1 MTNSLELL
9 AYHLSLFLKELGGI
23 RNGNLSINGCHWIDP
38 LLLRSWVPLPHP
50 VHFFLRGNYGIEL
63 SLFSFIVGQEQ
74 VERTSLKHLF
84 HHAPNL
90 SCIVY
95 RVHIEMMTTSER
107 KNNRG
112 KIQIMG
118 DVLALATSGIKKTHI
133 MYRANLSYE
142 QVHLYLGD
150 LIGKR
155 LIVQDVSSED
165 GVVYRTTE
173 KGREFLL
180 HYTRLVEFLVE
191 EEAKQDPE
199 VELSSPYISSR
210 SWVR

>member
-1 MTNSLELL
+1 
-9 AYHLSLFLKELGGI
+9 
-23 RNGNLSINGCHWIDP
+23 
-38 LLLRSWVPLPHP
+38 
-50 VHFFLRGNYGIEL
+50 
-63 SLFSFIVGQEQ
+63 
-74 VERTSLKHLF
+74 
-84 HHAPNL
+84 
-90 SCIVY
+90 
-95 RVHIEMMTTSER
+95 MMTTMSER

-142 QVHLYLGD
+142 QVHLYLGE

-155 LIVQDVSSED
+155 LITQDVSSSD

-180 HYTRLVEFLVE
+180 HYTRLVEFLE
-191 EEAKQDPE
+191 EESKQEPK